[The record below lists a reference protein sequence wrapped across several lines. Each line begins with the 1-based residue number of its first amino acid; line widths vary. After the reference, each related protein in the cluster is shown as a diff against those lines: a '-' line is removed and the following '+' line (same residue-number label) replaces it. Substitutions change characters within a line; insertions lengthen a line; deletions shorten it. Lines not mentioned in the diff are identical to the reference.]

1 MGKKNDV
8 QRLPAEALFQKE
20 IDALIQAEQ
29 DPVPTGWNMSPR
41 SVLTYIC

>member
-20 IDALIQAEQ
+20 IDALIQGNRIRCQ
-29 DPVPTGWNMSPR
+29 PGG
-41 SVLTYIC
+41 ICRPDRC